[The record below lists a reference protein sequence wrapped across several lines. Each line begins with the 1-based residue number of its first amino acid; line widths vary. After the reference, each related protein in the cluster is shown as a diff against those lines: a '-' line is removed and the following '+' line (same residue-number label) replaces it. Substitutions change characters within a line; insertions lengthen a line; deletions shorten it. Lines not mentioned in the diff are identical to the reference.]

1 MEKVMNYAEMDN
13 FIHRL
18 NQELSSLERTDRLLV
33 TVEQD
38 LRQSLDQ
45 IKSSDDKS
53 KRKLAATIDDAY
65 YTDVLALD
73 NSFHVRTMALC
84 NPATSAAILK
94 KMTESSLQDKF
105 TLMIIA
111 HNPNTSTETLNQI
124 FIYGGDSEEIRSA
137 ILQNPN
143 CNDVLRFKVEDWEN
157 QRID

>member
-1 MEKVMNYAEMDN
+1 MEKTINYTEIDN

-18 NQELSSLERTDRLLV
+18 DKELSSLERTDKLLA

-38 LRQSLDQ
+38 LRQSLNQ
-45 IKSSDDKS
+45 IKNSDDKS

-73 NSFHVRTMALC
+73 SSFHVRTMALC
-84 NPATSAAILK
+84 NPVTSTAILK
-94 KMTESSLQDKF
+94 KMTESSLQDQF

-111 HNPNTSTETLNQI
+111 HNPNTSTEILNEI
-124 FIYGGDSEEIRSA
+124 FTYGGDSGEIRNA